1 MAAEPPQTKGSAS
14 LAIEVSGMVW
24 LSRSSAN
31 NESMVSMEDD
41 KMKIGDVVVPY
52 LTHKREETQVNPSP
66 NFGRLPLEVHPPK

>member
-24 LSRSSAN
+24 LSRSSAEN
-31 NESMVSMEDD
+31 NESMVSMED
-41 KMKIGDVVVPY
+41 KIGDVVVPY